1 MRALAHEPGARGHG
15 PLAEE
20 VRRRTGRNP
29 ARCYQCGKCS
39 AGCPMAEETTFRPH
53 DVMRLVNFDERE
65 KLLSS
70 ECLWLCL
77 TCETCTA
84 RCPNECDPA
93 RTIDALR
100 EIVVE
105 ESRTLPRPIAAFH
118 KSFLDQVWLTGR
130 MFELGLM
137 VLYKLRSGA
146 LLADMAAAPG
156 TVARGKLSFVPHAI
170 GGVEEV
176 RGIFKRCEP
185 SGEEGS

>member
-1 MRALAHEPGARGHG
+1 MSLPAPAPESRGHG
-15 PLAEE
+15 SLAKELMGI
-20 VRRRTGRNP
+20 TGRNP

-39 AGCPMAEETTFRPH
+39 AGCPMAEETSLRPH
-53 DVMRLVNFDERE
+53 DVMRLVTLDARE

-70 ECLWLCL
+70 ESIWLCL
-77 TCETCTA
+77 TCETCTS
-84 RCPNECDPA
+84 RCPNQCDPA

-100 EIVVE
+100 EIAVA
-105 ESRTLPRPIAAFH
+105 ESHTVPRPIAAFH
-118 KSFLDQVWLTGR
+118 RSFLDQVWLTGR